1 MSTTQLPPLN
11 VASKELDALLDHIYE
26 HTTVSEGIAP
36 RALALCK
43 AYALAALASVEGEPK
58 WGGAAEWEPLAW
70 ALCAEEHGE
79 EACNELIWDGGP
91 IPEPWGDRWM
101 KYEGEAKRMIALV
114 REHVRPQPAQANTEP
129 DQRGVTHITWD
140 EHGRRLVDGQLGG
153 EHQADAAQGGR
164 VAAGWK
170 LVPVEPTQ
178 DMKWAAVVLADRAW
192 CYHVGRDDAA
202 KLWASMLAAS
212 PEPAAASQEQAQQ
225 PAQAEAGAVGE
236 REAFETWLRSVWT
249 PGYGCPK
256 SVDGKYTH
264 GEAQRFWECWQARAA
279 LQSAGQVVDAERW
292 QTALLISHEVLRPPA
307 LRKHQHVLDAY
318 YTACASGQ
326 SYEAA
331 IDAAIRAGLAN
342 NQGGSHG

>member
-43 AYALAALASVEGEPK
+43 AYALAALASVEGEPSDGYVTIHVDEYDK
-58 WGGAAEWEPLAW
+58 LGCCRRLLEIIAVGDSADPRQDAEAELVAHGFWEPGAT
-70 ALCAEEHGE
+70 
-79 EACNELIWDGGP
+79 
-91 IPEPWGDRWM
+91 
-101 KYEGEAKRMIALV
+101 
-114 REHVRPQPAQANTEP
+114 RPQPAEANTEP